1 MPDEQTMTTREVERE
16 EVTRPAAGGWQPFSL
31 FDLSIRRRLP
41 LLIGTLLFVIIAI
54 STYASYQGVK
64 DSEFKIAHE
73 RLVTLTTYLATQL
86 QQQGA
91 GMTTRNVALANDSTI
106 RAFLQSPSKPTREA
120 AIAILKQM
128 ATAQDTNN
136 FQIELWNAAREPLV
150 TIPETATPQASDLY
164 HEFQQSQADPFK
176 TLGTIR
182 IVNGAAAFPVVAA
195 ARDNSGKPLGYLVRW
210 RKLAGNAEARKQLT

>member
-1 MPDEQTMTTREVERE
+1 
-16 EVTRPAAGGWQPFSL
+16 
-31 FDLSIRRRLP
+31 
-41 LLIGTLLFVIIAI
+41 
-54 STYASYQGVK
+54 
-64 DSEFKIAHE
+64 
-73 RLVTLTTYLATQL
+73 
-86 QQQGA
+86 
-91 GMTTRNVALANDSTI
+91 MTTRNVALANDSTI

-210 RKLAGNAEARKQLT
+210 RKLAGNAEARKQLTDLIGNEAVLYVGNLKGDIWTDFVKPVPKPPVNLPTLAEVSEYTRDGEPVMAQGRWIPGTPGFMAS